1 MQKLTLTPIT
11 ATLLSVFLTACGG
24 GGSGSSSSTTS
35 TNNSTAAAL
44 TTPEQV
50 DVISASSN
58 TTAALTASLRS
69 ALTAR
74 AFNDAGTDYVSDE
87 QNLHV
92 WHPALEPVESVNS
105 ILCFIGQLQ
114 ADQMINQGEY
124 IALID
129 DASCDNGSSDQGSS
143 GNQASGADQAPS
155 FVEAIANVTQANST
169 SPMIINMWVP
179 EMGDGDGEEPTK
191 MIKARIEVT
200 EGPSANKPF
209 GEFHMSFGMFDN
221 SDGSSIGG
229 GELGTSTSSNG
240 QLGLTLYESG
250 EENFDGET
258 FTFSQRASILTNAAQ
273 TAGVAVTQSVITGAT
288 LPEEL
293 AEDNFGY
300 ALSYDSA
307 RVLVNKAD
315 SFANLTAD
323 TSAATCL
330 NRNDF
335 HEAVWRYN
343 LYDAATG
350 TRVELNS
357 GFPFS
362 FETTPNSGD
371 FDGRGH
377 VGYWGVWAER
387 NAALQNGQTIRKTSF
402 GDDSTEEYSVVTSPG
417 KLIKQTVT
425 ALALTELSGIDF
437 NYYDNAL
444 GAYNQWVVNYLAA
457 DDTNANAGAG
467 FYKVA
472 GMTYGSENSP
482 PQETAVTPVKITLE
496 DEFSILSMW
505 SQQLGGAVTWRN
517 DAEQITYFA
526 EEFVDGDETGV
537 DENGIAELF
546 AGDATSATLYCYDN
560 CPKGTLELS
569 DLSTFESPFDS
580 PLYDSMGGTVTPIQY
595 TFTRTGTNAF
605 TLVKTT
611 GSEPVVLA
619 NGITSDQLRETMHS
633 WGIRSGNMV
642 TAPLA
647 DARDIYNLAE
657 DSVVYRWET
666 GLDAWNKMT
675 IIKQGDTA
683 VTFDKPLEFRYVH
696 SAGNDRSSLAL
707 VAGRFAGQTFLLN
720 YGGPGQLWGIPAR
733 AVGAE
738 GETVSGD
745 HFRYYPAF
753 NLKDGVQLS
762 KGSAQ
767 YVVKAI
773 DIEQKMVRDDLSA
786 CSTLNFNGLIEPPSE
801 LSDDYNV
808 DIGPVPTVDDA
819 PAVIGGEIQSAE

>member
-1 MQKLTLTPIT
+1 
-11 ATLLSVFLTACGG
+11 
-24 GGSGSSSSTTS
+24 
-35 TNNSTAAAL
+35 
-44 TTPEQV
+44 V

-58 TTAALTASLRS
+58 TTAALTANLRA
-69 ALTAR
+69 ALIAR
-74 AFNDAGTDYVSDE
+74 AFNDSGTDYVNDE
-87 QNLHV
+87 QNVHV

-105 ILCFIGQLQ
+105 ILCFIGQMQ
-114 ADQMINQGEY
+114 AEQMINQGNY

-129 DASCDNGSSDQGSS
+129 DASCEKGSGDQGSS
-143 GNQASGADQAPS
+143 GNQSSGADQAPS

-169 SPMIINMWVP
+169 SPMIISMWVP
-179 EMGDGDGEEPTK
+179 EMEMGDGGDSTK
-191 MIKARIEVT
+191 TIKARIEVT
-200 EGPSANKPF
+200 EGPSTNKPF

-221 SDGSSIGG
+221 SDGSSAGG
-229 GELGTSTSSNG
+229 GELGTTTSSNG
-240 QLGLTLYESG
+240 QLGLTLYESSQ
-250 EENFDGET
+250 ENFDGDT

-273 TAGVAVTQSVITGAT
+273 TAGVAVTQSSITGT
-288 LPEEL
+288 NIPEEL

-300 ALSYDSA
+300 ALSYDSDH
-307 RVLVNKAD
+307 VLVNKAD
-315 SFANLTAD
+315 SFANLTANP
-323 TSAATCL
+323 SSQACL

-350 TRVELNS
+350 ARVELNS
-357 GFPFS
+357 GFPFR
-362 FETTPNSGD
+362 FESTVDSGT

-377 VGYWGVWAER
+377 VGYWGVWAEGD
-387 NAALQNGQTIRKTSF
+387 ASLANGQTIRKESF
-402 GDDSTEEYSVVTSPG
+402 GDNAGTPEEYTVVTSPG

-425 ALALTELSGIDF
+425 ALELTELTGIDF
-437 NYYDNAL
+437 NYHDNAL
-444 GAYNQWVVNYLAA
+444 GDYNQWVVNYLSAS
-457 DDTNANAGAG
+457 DTGANAGAG

-472 GMTYGSENSP
+472 GMTYGGENTP
-482 PQETAVTPVKITLE
+482 PQETSVTPVKITLD
-496 DEFSILSMW
+496 DEFSALQMW

-517 DAEQITYFA
+517 GAEEITYFA
-526 EEFVDGDETGV
+526 EEFVDGDETGM
-537 DENGIAELF
+537 EELF
-546 AGDATSATLYCYDN
+546 AGGATSATLYCYDN

-569 DLSTFESPFDS
+569 ELESFDSPFDN
-580 PLYDSMGGTVTPIQY
+580 PLRDSMGGAVTPIQY

-619 NGITSDQLRETMHS
+619 DGITSDQLRETMHS

-647 DARDIYNLAE
+647 DARDIYNLPE

-683 VTFDKPLEFRYVH
+683 ITFDKPLEFRYVH
-696 SAGNDRSSLAL
+696 SANNDRSSLPL
-707 VAGRFAGQTFLLN
+707 VAGRFAGQTFLVN
-720 YGGPGQLWGIPAR
+720 YGGPGQLWGIPSR

-773 DIEQKMVRDDLSA
+773 DIEQKMVRDDLTD
-786 CSTLNFNGLIEPPSE
+786 CSDLNFNGLIEPPSA
-801 LSDDYNV
+801 LSSEYNV

-819 PAVIGGEIQSAE
+819 PAVIGGEVQSAE